1 MGLRVEHAERE
12 YVQMIPGLRLPDLKK
27 KLCQIAEEKLS
38 FLFLQASGLVTVDS
52 YIYIIFR
59 AILSKQ

>member
-27 KLCQIAEEKLS
+27 KCQIAEEKLS

>member
-52 YIYIIFR
+52 YIYIYI
-59 AILSKQ
+59 